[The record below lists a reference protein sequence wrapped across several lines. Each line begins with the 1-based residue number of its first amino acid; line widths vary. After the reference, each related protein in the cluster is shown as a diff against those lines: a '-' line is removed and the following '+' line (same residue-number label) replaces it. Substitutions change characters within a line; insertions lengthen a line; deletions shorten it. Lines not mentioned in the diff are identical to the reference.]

1 MIVSPEQ
8 EERRIN
14 FRIAVGQDCMGW
26 FCAKHGWG
34 KLEYEASSPIDLI
47 RLVAEKI
54 VQVEKEEKH
63 ERDTA
68 AAVVGVTGA
77 SAASA
82 ASSTGEEG
90 GSPLHCANG
99 RS

>member
-1 MIVSPEQ
+1 MILSPEQ
-8 EERRIN
+8 EERRLN

-47 RLVAEKI
+47 RLVAAKI
-54 VQVEKEEKH
+54 VQAEKEEKH
-63 ERDTA
+63 ERNTA
-68 AAVVGVTGA
+68 ATVVGNPGA

-82 ASSTGEEG
+82 ASSTGKEG
-90 GSPLHCANG
+90 GGSLHCANG
-99 RS
+99 RG